1 MGVKNAEKSVKFVR
15 EKRFTPVKKNKNRVK
30 NGVHAQIGGSRPKKK
45 TLLVAHLHILRSTRL
60 AANKQTIEGRA
71 VIYLL
76 GYFCSHLLW
85 F

>member
-45 TLLVAHLHILRSTRL
+45 HWVPP
-60 AANKQTIEGRA
+60 GP
-71 VIYLL
+71 
-76 GYFCSHLLW
+76 
-85 F
+85 

>member
-45 TLLVAHLHILRSTRL
+45 TLDDTRCNERDPSGGLGGAEGGSPPNVSTPFL
-60 AANKQTIEGRA
+60 PG
-71 VIYLL
+71 
-76 GYFCSHLLW
+76 
-85 F
+85 

>member
-45 TLLVAHLHILRSTRL
+45 H
-60 AANKQTIEGRA
+60 
-71 VIYLL
+71 
-76 GYFCSHLLW
+76 CSE
-85 F
+85 